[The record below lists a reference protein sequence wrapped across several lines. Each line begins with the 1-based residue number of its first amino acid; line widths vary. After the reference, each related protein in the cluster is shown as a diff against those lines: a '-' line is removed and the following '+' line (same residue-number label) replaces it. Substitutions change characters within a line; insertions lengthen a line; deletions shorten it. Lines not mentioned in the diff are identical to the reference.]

1 MQKKLIQKSD
11 IIFTVV
17 IVAAVLL
24 IWFFML
30 PTGKGHDV
38 EIRRNGELIA
48 TLPLTE
54 DTTYE
59 VSGEYKNVFEIK
71 NGEVRI
77 IETDC
82 PNHQC
87 EKAGSISH
95 TGQSIMCAPNGVSAT
110 ITGGEADID
119 AVTG

>member
-1 MQKKLIQKSD
+1 MQKKRIQKSD

-30 PTGKGHDV
+30 PPGKGHDV

-87 EKAGSISH
+87 CLLSTSH
-95 TGQSIMCAPNGVSAT
+95 S
-110 ITGGEADID
+110 
-119 AVTG
+119 